1 MGRKINK
8 EEDTNY
14 WISFSDLMAGMLI
27 IFILLFIFRMLD
39 YSQSSEK
46 LNETQRELEETKKIV
61 LELSGTRAKII
72 ALLQEAFEKEKIDIA
87 VDINT
92 GSIMLR
98 EGVLF
103 DVAKSQMKD
112 EGKEFLERFIPVYLR
127 ILLENEEINQE
138 LAEIIIEGHT
148 DDVGSYI
155 YNLGLSQDRAFNVAT
170 FILSD
175 EFEYNH
181 KEKLKKY
188 LTANGKSFS
197 NPIYKD
203 NEIDRE
209 SSRRVVLK
217 FRLKEEETLLEIN
230 KQLEAGGRNNE

>member
-1 MGRKINK
+1 
-8 EEDTNY
+8 
-14 WISFSDLMAGMLI
+14 MAGMLI
-27 IFILLFIFRMLD
+27 VFILLFIFSMLD
-39 YSQSSEK
+39 YSNSSEK
-46 LNETQRELEETKKIV
+46 LSDTQMELEETKKIV

-72 ALLQEAFEKEKIDIA
+72 ALLQESFEKENINIA

-98 EGVLF
+98 EGILF
-103 DVAKSQMKD
+103 DVAMSEIKV
-112 EGKEFLERFIPVYLR
+112 EGKDFLERFIPIYLR
-127 ILLENEEINQE
+127 ILLENEEINKE

-148 DDVGSYI
+148 DDIGTYI
-155 YNLGLSQDRAFNVAT
+155 YNLNLSQDRAFNVAT

-175 EFEYNH
+175 EFNYTQ
-181 KEKLKKY
+181 KEKLKKF

-203 NEIDRE
+203 NELDRD
-209 SSRRVVLK
+209 SSRRVVFK

-230 KQLEAGGRNNE
+230 KQLEKGTIVDE